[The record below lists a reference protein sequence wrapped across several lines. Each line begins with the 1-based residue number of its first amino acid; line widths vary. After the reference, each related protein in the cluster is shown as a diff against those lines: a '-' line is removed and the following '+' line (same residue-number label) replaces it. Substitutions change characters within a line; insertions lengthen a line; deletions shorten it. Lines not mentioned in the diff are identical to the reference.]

1 MNKTLKVSFK
11 HVSKEYDLFANKTE
25 SMMNALR
32 SNDKK
37 LFYALKDVSFDIY
50 EGEAIGIIGL
60 NGSGKS
66 TVSSIIAGVVKVTA
80 GEVKINGVAS
90 LIAINAGFKEALT
103 GLENIRLKCLM
114 QGLTNKQID
123 SRIPKIVEFADI
135 GDFINQPIKNYSSG
149 MRSRLGFAVSVHLD
163 PDILIIDEALSVGDE
178 TFYHKCVEKMESF
191 KAEGKTIIFV
201 SHSLQ
206 QVKKLCDR
214 IMWMHY
220 GSLKMIGEKEEVAT
234 FYNEFVKW
242 YNSQS
247 DSFKKTYQTEMKIK
261 QKFPPDE
268 MGENETISTMKWS
281 LSDKVLL
288 GVSACALS
296 LFGALIATGHSF
308 LGLF

>member
-1 MNKTLKVSFK
+1 MEKSLKVSFK

-66 TVSSIIAGVVKVTA
+66 TVSSIIAGIVKETA

-123 SRIPKIVEFADI
+123 SLIPKIVEFADI

-178 TFYHKCVEKMESF
+178 TFYHKCVEKIESF
-191 KAEGKTIIFV
+191 KAEGKTII
-201 SHSLQ
+201 
-206 QVKKLCDR
+206 
-214 IMWMHY
+214 
-220 GSLKMIGEKEEVAT
+220 
-234 FYNEFVKW
+234 
-242 YNSQS
+242 
-247 DSFKKTYQTEMKIK
+247 
-261 QKFPPDE
+261 
-268 MGENETISTMKWS
+268 
-281 LSDKVLL
+281 LL
-288 GVSACALS
+288 VIRCNK
-296 LFGALIATGHSF
+296 
-308 LGLF
+308 